1 MSIEQNVQDHG
12 NLSSLLSPGD
22 TDTPFPVIQY
32 NDLPTLYRNGLSAL
46 GVVAGIF
53 NAKGR
58 LLTLRHNASRKL
70 PQNALGLLSETSQ
83 HYAGEDSLRILE
95 TPPETLARAF
105 QEELSV
111 TPSGVTLAL
120 NRTGAWATYDKWPI
134 GKAQP
139 QKHALALVA
148 FGHIS
153 RETESYIRDTFQP
166 TEEIAGI
173 DFTDPHELY
182 RQPNLRAG
190 TTDILAMA
198 LPQQQSRPQD
208 QTILRLP
215 PVIPRTDAHDAVY
228 ISNISTHGSLA
239 A

>member
-1 MSIEQNVQDHG
+1 MSIERNVQDPG

-22 TDTPFPVIQY
+22 TDAPFPVIQY
-32 NDLPTLYRNGLSAL
+32 NDLPTLYENGRLNAL
-46 GVVAGIF
+46 GVAAVIF
-53 NAKGR
+53 NTEGH

-70 PQNALGLLSETSQ
+70 PQDALGLLAETSQ
-83 HYAGEDSLRILE
+83 HYAGKNSLRILE

-111 TPSGVTLAL
+111 TPSDITLVI
-120 NRTGAWATYDKWPI
+120 NRTCAWTTYDKWPI
-134 GKAQP
+134 SQEQP

-153 RETESYIRDTFQP
+153 LETEDLIRDTFKP

-173 DFTDPHELY
+173 DFTDPRELC
-182 RQPNLRAG
+182 RMPNLRTG

-198 LPQQQSRPQD
+198 LP
-208 QTILRLP
+208 
-215 PVIPRTDAHDAVY
+215 
-228 ISNISTHGSLA
+228 
-239 A
+239 

>member
-1 MSIEQNVQDHG
+1 MSIEQNTQESR

-22 TDTPFPVIQY
+22 TGASFPTIHY
-32 NDLPTLYRNGLSAL
+32 NDLPTLYMNGLSAL

-53 NAKGR
+53 NAKGH

-70 PQNALGLLSETSQ
+70 PQDALGLLSETSQ
-83 HYAGEDSLRILE
+83 HYAAENSSRILE
-95 TPPETLARAF
+95 TPPDTLARAF

-111 TPSGVTLAL
+111 TPSSVSLAV
-120 NRTGAWATYDKWPI
+120 NRTGAWTTYDKWPI

-139 QKHALALVA
+139 QKHALALIA

-153 RETESYIRDTFQP
+153 RETEDYIRDTFQP
-166 TEEIAGI
+166 TEEVAGI

-182 RQPNLRAG
+182 HNPNVRAG

-198 LPQQQSRPQD
+198 MPQQLTRQQD

-215 PVIPRTDAHDAVY
+215 PVIPRTDARDAVY
-228 ISNISTHGSLA
+228 ISNVSDHGSLA